1 MRVLVDESLPK
12 ALGRTLVGHQVWTV
26 RQVRW
31 DGLKNGEL
39 IRRAVAE
46 GFDAPVTMD
55 RSIEHQQKVPQ
66 LGLGV
71 VVMRAPSNR
80 IEHVVPLAPEVL
92 RALETLRPGQV
103 VFVGA

>member
-26 RQVRW
+26 RQMRW

-46 GFDAPVTMD
+46 GFDALVTMD
-55 RSIEHQQKVPQ
+55 RSIEHQQNVPQ